1 MKVIERDAAFLSGF
15 NIMDYSLLLAVEHNI
30 NSRRFTEMAG
40 KSIRQKREKA
50 LSISGN
56 TMSHKSENLPNKLSM
71 VRTLS
76 APSTNA
82 SSSFLKTRHKF
93 LSSNE
98 DFVYHLSVIDYL
110 QDFNT
115 DKFMEN

>member
-50 LSISGN
+50 LSISVN
-56 TMSHKSENLPNKLSM
+56 TVNHKSENLTKLTM
-71 VRTLS
+71 
-76 APSTNA
+76 
-82 SSSFLKTRHKF
+82 
-93 LSSNE
+93 
-98 DFVYHLSVIDYL
+98 
-110 QDFNT
+110 
-115 DKFMEN
+115 